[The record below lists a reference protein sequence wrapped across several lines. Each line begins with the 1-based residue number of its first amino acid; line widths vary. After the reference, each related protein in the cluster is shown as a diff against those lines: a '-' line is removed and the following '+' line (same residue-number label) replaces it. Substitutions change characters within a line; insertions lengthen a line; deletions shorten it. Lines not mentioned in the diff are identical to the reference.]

1 MITKQ
6 KQKGFTL
13 IELLVVISIIGLL
26 STVAMTSLNAAR
38 LKARDSAIMSAANS
52 IMKAAAIDA
61 TISQNYN
68 NYYFYQWGATTPTRL
83 CNTGFASTSNPASVQ
98 SACETIVN
106 NMGTVT
112 TTSKVY
118 MGSLRSAT
126 YPNRPRFSIMVYL
139 PGARKHY
146 CVGSHGASSTCNTS
160 YNCPG
165 CLYDNSAQGA

>member
-1 MITKQ
+1 MTIGH

-26 STVAMTSLNAAR
+26 SVVAMTSLNAAR
-38 LKARDSAIMSAANS
+38 LKARDSAIMSAANA

-61 TISQNYN
+61 TASQSYSTYN
-68 NYYFYQWGATTPTRL
+68 FLRWGTTTNS
-83 CNTGFASTSNPASVQ
+83 CDTAFASVSNPASVRN
-98 SACETIVN
+98 ACNSIVN

-118 MGSLRSAT
+118 MGSARSGT

-139 PGARKHY
+139 PGANKYY